1 MNKVLYTNIVTA
13 VLELLEG
20 LVTLNV
26 LLKALAIS
34 WKADGDEAEVWL
46 SDGSPS
52 WPESV

>member
-1 MNKVLYTNIVTA
+1 MNKVFYTNMVTA

-26 LLKALAIS
+26 LLKALAII
-34 WKADGDEAEVWL
+34 WRAEEDEAEVWL
-46 SDGSPS
+46 WVGSPS

>member
-1 MNKVLYTNIVTA
+1 MNKVFYTNIVTA

-34 WKADGDEAEVWL
+34 WRAEGDEAEVWL
-46 SDGSPS
+46 WDGSPS
-52 WPESV
+52 WLESV